1 MLKDGLKD
9 SIVFRTS
16 RNIESFW
23 DFSKDLIVDPEIEVD
38 EIKKRSKNDIRN
50 CDGRMKET
58 EPISGSCHVKN

>member
-9 SIVFRTS
+9 SIVFRIS

-38 EIKKRSKNDIRN
+38 EIKNNRK
-50 CDGRMKET
+50 T
-58 EPISGSCHVKN
+58 ISGIAMVG